1 VNSLLSKLNSIP
13 KANPSELYIRA
24 VKMLKDVS
32 TADLLILRNK
42 AEEKAPLMVSL
53 IESVM
58 KYRDDH

>member
-42 AEEKAPLMVSL
+42 AEEKLL
-53 IESVM
+53 
-58 KYRDDH
+58 